1 MHRFASGLCAL
12 LLLGPATTQAEL
24 GAPLPSPNAQTN
36 ATSQPLAEP
45 ATDLG
50 VALRER
56 ISALLKETK
65 SEAERDTLERINGVY
80 AARRYAPLWVA
91 GGAFSPKSDAAIA
104 EIRRAGDWGLDP
116 AAFDLPRLAPGAT
129 PDTIAAAEV
138 QLSRAVVKY
147 AAHARGARVDPSQLS
162 LWLDQR
168 PRPVDVEALLPSLA
182 RGHRAR
188 RRAAPAASAASRL
201 KRLREAYLALR
212 APGEKP
218 RDVVPEG
225 PRILPGE
232 THPHVAIV
240 RRKLGVASPA
250 EGAELYDDELAAR
263 LRSFVRQ
270 TTGRNQRKDVAIDD
284 KVRALLNKPSKD
296 ERDSAPTRQKILV
309 NMERWRYL
317 PDDLG
322 AFHIWN
328 NLPEFETRVVRD
340 GAVMHQERLVIG
352 KTNTQTPVFSDRMEF
367 VVFNPDWG
375 VPNSIKIKDLLPSL
389 AAGDDSIL
397 DRYDMKIV
405 ANGKVTHASRI
416 DWGRTDIREVSI
428 VQNPGPS
435 NPLGQLKF
443 MFPNRH
449 DVYMHDTPSK
459 NLFASSVRTF
469 SHGCIRVR
477 NPRRLAEV
485 IFAKDRNWTA
495 RDVSARLQSRIENNR
510 IELAQPIP
518 VHNVYFTLVADEK
531 GGLKSLPDVYGHDK
545 RVGDALDGKSVEQIA
560 AADPARRLA
569 KEIAGLAQSGGTS
582 ARVAVRR
589 PPPVRYAAED
599 PYGWGPSF
607 GWGPPSYGRAP
618 PRRSS
623 GYVPPPRF
631 FPFFFGN

>member
-1 MHRFASGLCAL
+1 MHRLRIGFCVV
-12 LLLGPATTQAEL
+12 LLLGLAPAVNAEL
-24 GAPLPSPNAQTN
+24 GGAPPPDAQTS
-36 ATSQPLAEP
+36 AAAQASAEP
-45 ATDLG
+45 ETPFG

-56 ISALLKETK
+56 NSVLLRETK
-65 SEAERDTLERINGVY
+65 SDVERGTLERISGVY
-80 AARRYAPLWVA
+80 AARRYAPLWAA
-91 GGAFSPKSDAAIA
+91 GGAFSPKAEAAIA

-129 PDTIAAAEV
+129 PDAIAAADL

-168 PRPVDVEALLPSLA
+168 PRAVDVEALLPALA
-182 RGHRAR
+182 EA
-188 RRAAPAASAASRL
+188 AAPDAALRRL
-201 KRLREAYLALR
+201 HPQHPGFERLREAYLALR
-212 APGEKP
+212 DPGEKP
-218 RDVVPEG
+218 RDVVPDG
-225 PRILPGE
+225 PRIFPGE
-232 THPHVAIV
+232 THPHVAAV

-263 LRSFVRQ
+263 LRSFMRQ
-270 TTGRNQRKDVAIDD
+270 TTGRGQRKDVAIDD

-296 ERDSAPTRQKILV
+296 ERDAAPTRQKILV

-317 PDDLG
+317 ADDLG

-340 GAVMHQERLVIG
+340 GEVIHQERLVIG
-352 KTNTQTPVFSDRMEF
+352 KPNTQTPVFSDKMEF

-389 AAGDDSIL
+389 AAGNDSIL

-416 DWGRTDIREVSI
+416 DWGRTDIREVAI

-459 NLFASSVRTF
+459 NLFASNVRTF

-510 IELAQPIP
+510 IELTQPIP

-545 RVGDALDGKSVEQIA
+545 RVGDALDGKSLEQIA

-582 ARVAVRR
+582 GRVAVRR

-599 PYGWGPSF
+599 PYGWGP
-607 GWGPPSYGRAP
+607 PTYGRP
-618 PRRSS
+618 PQRRSS
-623 GYVPPPRF
+623 GYGYVPPPRF